1 MSNPWEKANKT
12 VVIHRDAI
20 TPSGTKPNIPTTPKN
35 TTPSL
40 SPVPPL
46 QDLSID
52 SEVTEVIEQTISR
65 LNAIHSDD
73 FIQSIE
79 QEYAMKSPSDNT
91 ISTIL
96 LGISSVTPDQLQEA
110 MEQTGADQSQ
120 IITLGEYLIKKKVIS
135 EDELLHALTLQTGIP
150 ITDKLGE
157 MDIEANL
164 LKDIPISFAKKH
176 HMVPFMRRNNAIYVA
191 IFNPLDL
198 SPIDD
203 LRVLTQT
210 NIKPM
215 LATKSS
221 IIGAINKVY
230 DKTSGV
236 GEELE
241 QDLMDDL
248 ENQGLD
254 SVNLS
259 ETQDLLDASDD
270 EAPIIRLINT
280 LLFRAVKESASDI
293 HIEPMEKDIAVRF
306 RIDGVMYEI
315 MRLPKKAQASI
326 TSRIKIMGDLDIAE
340 KRIPQDGRIKIKIGG
355 RGVDIR
361 LSTLPASYGESLV
374 MRLQVTTSEVPKLVD
389 MGFDDKQL
397 QIIRRVT
404 KLSHGIF
411 LVTGPTGS
419 GKSTTLYTCLSS
431 MNSTDSKIITVENP
445 VERHLPN
452 VMQVQ
457 VNDKVNLTFSSAL
470 RSILRQDP
478 DVIMI
483 GEIRDLETAEIAI
496 QASLTGHLV
505 FSTLHTNDSA
515 GSITRL
521 IDMGVEPFLVASSLV
536 GSMAQRLVRRLC
548 NTCRELYMPSDFELK
563 EVGIPK
569 EVASQHKV
577 YKPTGCSECSNTGY
591 RGRLGIYEIMPV
603 DDGIRALVS
612 KNVDAGRI
620 RKEAKTRG
628 IKFLRA
634 DGSDKV
640 LQGLTSIEEVL
651 RVTQEETLTD

>member
-1 MSNPWEKANKT
+1 MSNPWEKSSKT
-12 VVIHRDAI
+12 VVIHKDAI
-20 TPSGTKPNIPTTPKN
+20 SPGKTSKNIAVAPTQKPA
-35 TTPSL
+35 SL
-40 SPVPPL
+40 ASVPFDEL
-46 QDLSID
+46 DID
-52 SEVTEVIEQTISR
+52 REVTEVIERTISR
-65 LNAIHSDD
+65 LNVIQSDD
-73 FIQSIE
+73 FIQAVE

-91 ISTIL
+91 ISNIL
-96 LGISSVTPDQLQEA
+96 LGISSVTPEQLQDA
-110 MEQTGADQSQ
+110 IEQTGADPSQ
-120 IITLGEYLIKKKVIS
+120 IIVLGEYLIKKKSITQ
-135 EDELLHALTLQTGIP
+135 EELLHALSLQTGIP
-150 ITDKLGE
+150 ITDQLSDT
-157 MDIEANL
+157 DIDPDL

-176 HMVPFMRRNNAIYVA
+176 HMVPFLRRGNSIYVA

-203 LRVLTQT
+203 LRVITQT

-221 IIGAINKVY
+221 IISAINKVF
-230 DKTSGV
+230 DKTSGA
-236 GEELE
+236 GEELD

-254 SVNLS
+254 NVNLN

-280 LLFRAVKESASDI
+280 LLFRAVKERASDI
-293 HIEPMEKDIAVRF
+293 HIEPLEKDIAVRF
-306 RIDGVMYEI
+306 RIDGVLYEI
-315 MRLPKKAQASI
+315 MKLPKKAQASI
-326 TSRIKIMGDLDIAE
+326 TSRIKIMADLDIAE

-361 LSTLPASYGESLV
+361 LSTLPASFGESIV
-374 MRLQVTTSEVPKLVD
+374 MRLLVTSTEVPQLED
-389 MGFDDKQL
+389 MGFDDQQL

-431 MNSTDSKIITVENP
+431 MNSKDRKIITVENP
-445 VERHLPN
+445 VERQLNN

-457 VNDKVNLTFSSAL
+457 VNDKVNLTFASGL

-548 NTCRELYMPSDFELK
+548 NDCKQPYMPSDFELK
-563 EVGIPK
+563 EVGMTK
-569 EVASQHKV
+569 ELVSEHQV
-577 YKPTGCSECSNTGY
+577 YKPNGCEVCGNTGY
-591 RGRLGIYEIMPV
+591 TGRMGIYEIMPV
-603 DDGIRALVS
+603 DDRIRALVS
-612 KNVDAGRI
+612 KNVDAGQI
-620 RKEAKTRG
+620 RKEAKRQG
-628 IKFLRA
+628 VRFLRS
-634 DGSDKV
+634 DGSLRV
-640 LQGLTSIEEVL
+640 LQGMTSIEEVL
-651 RVTQEETLTD
+651 RVTQDETLTD